1 MNDSVYAYNTCRTRI
16 SLHVLGGFSITAD
29 GRQVRL
35 PFSAQRVLAALAL
48 RPTLCDRTQLGGIL
62 YPQGRQNQ
70 ISASLRSALWRAKRE
85 VGEPLIESHGSRLR
99 LAQDV
104 MVDLQYWLNRARM
117 LTSVPKNEY
126 SLNEGGEVEVLSQ
139 ELLPTW
145 GEEWLLLDQQRWDQ
159 LRLHA
164 LERLAER
171 FLEDGRHM
179 EALEA
184 GLAAVS
190 IEPYR
195 ESAHRVLI
203 RTFIAEGNSASA
215 VAHYQRYRRLL
226 TNELGLRPTS
236 QMKALVDGL
245 TRE

>member
-1 MNDSVYAYNTCRTRI
+1 MDDNGYAHDTRCTRV
-16 SLHVLGGFSITAD
+16 SLRLLGGFSITAD

-35 PFSAQRVLAALAL
+35 PFSAQRILAALAL
-48 RPTLCDRTQLGGIL
+48 RPTFCDRTQLGGIL
-62 YPQGRQNQ
+62 YPEGRQNR
-70 ISASLRSALWRAKRE
+70 ISASLRSALWRARRE
-85 VGEPLIESHGSRLR
+85 VGVSLIESQGQRLR

-104 MVDLQYWLNRARM
+104 TVDLQYWLHKVRT
-117 LTSVPKNEY
+117 LTSPPKIEY
-126 SLNEGGEVEVLSQ
+126 PLDEVGELEALSQ
-139 ELLPTW
+139 ELLPSW

-164 LERLAER
+164 LERLAEH
-171 FLEDGRHM
+171 FLEDGRCM

-215 VAHYQRYRRLL
+215 VAHYQRFRRLL
-226 TNELGLRPTS
+226 TNELGLQPTS
-236 QMKALVDGL
+236 QMKALIHGL

>member
-1 MNDSVYAYNTCRTRI
+1 MDDSVYAHHTPCTRI
-16 SLHVLGGFSITAD
+16 SLHLLGGFSITAE
-29 GRQVRL
+29 GHQVRL

-85 VGEPLIESHGSRLR
+85 VGGSLIESLGPRLR

-104 MVDLQYWLNRARM
+104 TVDLQYWLNRARM
-117 LTSVPKNEY
+117 LTSAPKIEY
-126 SLNEGGEVEVLSQ
+126 PLGEGGEVEALSQ

-145 GEEWLLLDQQRWDQ
+145 GEEWLILDQQRWDQ

-195 ESAHRVLI
+195 ESAHRALI

-215 VAHYQRYRRLL
+215 VAHYQRFRRLL

>member
-1 MNDSVYAYNTCRTRI
+1 MNKIVYAHDAHSTGIGIR
-16 SLHVLGGFSITAD
+16 LLGGFSIAD
-29 GRQVRL
+29 DGCQVRL

-48 RPTLCDRTQLGGIL
+48 RPASFDRTQLGEIL
-62 YPQGRQNQ
+62 YPQGRKTQ

-85 VGEPLIESHGSRLR
+85 IGGPLIESHGPYLR

-104 MVDLQYWLNRARM
+104 TVDLQYWLQKARI
-117 LTSVPKNEY
+117 LASAPKI
-126 SLNEGGEVEVLSQ
+126 EGPIGDDGEVEALSQ

-145 GEEWLLLDQQRWDQ
+145 GEEWLVLDQQRWDQ

-171 FLEDGRHM
+171 FLEGGRHM

-195 ESAHRVLI
+195 ESAHRSLI

-215 VAHYQRYRRLL
+215 VAQYQRYHRLL